1 MARPLHLK
9 SISTRILISMSESTE
24 RRHIL
29 NVERELGQ
37 FCDNRELVND
47 KKWFSFNQQFTV
59 KKNTKNGKNKLKY
72 RLFVQLSMAA
82 CWL

>member
-1 MARPLHLK
+1 MSSFMARPLHLK

-29 NVERELGQ
+29 NVERKLGQ
-37 FCDNRELVND
+37 CCDNRELEND

-59 KKNTKNGKNKLKY
+59 KKIQK
-72 RLFVQLSMAA
+72 MAKIN
-82 CWL
+82 